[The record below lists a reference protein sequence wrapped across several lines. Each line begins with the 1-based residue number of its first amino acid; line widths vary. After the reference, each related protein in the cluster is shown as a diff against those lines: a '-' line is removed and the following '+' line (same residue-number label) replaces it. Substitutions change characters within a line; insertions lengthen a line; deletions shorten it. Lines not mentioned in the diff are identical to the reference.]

1 MKPILCLMACPCT
14 NCGPDENILIL
25 PRLLEEQNITISC
38 RCFAS
43 ATLFGRLIFFER
55 T

>member
-1 MKPILCLMACPCT
+1 MACPRT
-14 NCGPDENILIL
+14 NRGPDENILIL